1 MNRLNGNNNYCVHL
15 QTAKCVSD
23 LHESE
28 LDKVREDLT
37 LKHTQAAELEK
48 FLDGMSYCLLLSC
61 QNPVKV
67 WSQNS

>member
-1 MNRLNGNNNYCVHL
+1 MNRLNGNNCIHL

-28 LDKVREDLT
+28 LDKVREDLA

-48 FLDGMSYCLLLSC
+48 FLDGMLYLYIICIAVSC
-61 QNPVKV
+61 GYDT
-67 WSQNS
+67 